1 MTQSETLPSLAL
13 LFAVLLWG
21 STFVL
26 VKDTLNSVDA
36 FSLVA
41 VRFSIA
47 FVITLAI
54 LLFKQERLERDT
66 MRDGVI
72 LGALVFLAFIT
83 QTIGLNYTTASN
95 SAFIT
100 GLSVVLVPIVLF
112 FLGKRL
118 VENDWV
124 ACFLAFGGL
133 ALLTYKPGL
142 GLNVGDLLTLACAII
157 FGFHIVFTGEFVK
170 KRSLLGLMAVQFGT
184 VAILGIPLALLSGPR
199 LESQA
204 VLPII
209 FLSLFPT
216 LLSYS
221 IQSWSQ
227 KRIAQVKT
235 GVIMSAEPVFAAM
248 FAYLMIGE
256 RFTGTQIVGS
266 GLIFVAIL
274 VASTRKTK

>member
-1 MTQSETLPSLAL
+1 MPGETLPSLAL

-54 LLFKQERLERDT
+54 LLFKREKVERDT
-66 MRDGVI
+66 IRDGAI

-100 GLSVVLVPIVLF
+100 GLSVVLVPVALF
-112 FLGKRL
+112 FLGKKLWFR
-118 VENDWV
+118 DWV
-124 ACFLAFGGL
+124 ACFLAFAGL
-133 ALLTYKPGL
+133 ALLTFKPGAEV
-142 GLNVGDLLTLACAII
+142 NPGDLLTLACAII

-170 KRSLLGLMAVQFGT
+170 RRSLLGLMAVQFGT
-184 VAILGIPLALLSGPR
+184 VAVLGIPLALLAGPK
-199 LESQA
+199 LEPQA
-204 VLPII
+204 VPPII

-248 FAYLMIGE
+248 FAYFLVGE
-256 RFTGTQIVGS
+256 RFEPIQILGS